1 MFFCSSSSPLGSS
14 YLVTLENLAIPLAN
28 KMGRS
33 FFLLVTELLMHFPFI
48 ASTTIFG
55 SVCDPFFM
63 FQIYIGQVSEFVLSR
78 QIEAEITERQDGQ
91 QITG

>member
-1 MFFCSSSSPLGSS
+1 
-14 YLVTLENLAIPLAN
+14 
-28 KMGRS
+28 
-33 FFLLVTELLMHFPFI
+33 MHFPFI

-55 SVCDPFFM
+55 SICDPFFM